1 MFTGKILF
9 PNCSADSHNLS
20 VDVICSKVER
30 LYNSHIQVTNT
41 EDETTRLQ
49 LYLGTHFEFNLT
61 FPRCPYQ

>member
-1 MFTGKILF
+1 MFTGRILF
-9 PNCSADSHNLS
+9 RNCLADSLNLS

-41 EDETTRLQ
+41 KDETTR

-61 FPRCPYQ
+61 LPVAHTDQ